1 MKHDF
6 EPSTFEWAGVELEG
20 YRAGKEDLPDQG
32 FRGVTRQ
39 TITSGTNEKCDFE
52 VRYFE
57 IEPGGYTRLE
67 RHEHVHSVTVLRGRG
82 YALVGADVHRVHG
95 HDHVYVPPMT
105 LHQFVNDGDEPFGF
119 MCVVDAQRDR
129 PLMPDAAEL
138 ASLEANPA
146 TRGCY
151 RV

>member
-1 MKHDF
+1 MKHEF
-6 EPSTFEWAGVELEG
+6 EPGAFSWSGVIVQG

-32 FRGVTRQ
+32 FRGVTRH

-57 IEPGGYTRLE
+57 IEPSGYTRLE
-67 RHEHVHSVTVLRGRG
+67 RHEHVHSVTVLRGQG
-82 YALVGADVHRVHG
+82 YALVGTDIHQVRG

-105 LHQFVNDGDEPFGF
+105 FHQFVNDGDDAFGF
-119 MCVVDAQRDR
+119 ICVVDAERDR
-129 PLMPDAAEL
+129 PILPGPADLAALDE
-138 ASLEANPA
+138 NPL
-146 TRGCY
+146 TRGRY

>member
-1 MKHDF
+1 MKHEF
-6 EPSTFEWAGVELEG
+6 EPEAFEWDGVVVEG

-39 TITSGTNEKCDFE
+39 TITRGTNEKCDFE

-82 YALVGADVHRVHG
+82 YALVGADVHLLRG
-95 HDHVYVPPMT
+95 HDHVYIPPMT
-105 LHQFVNDGDEPFGF
+105 LHQFVNDGDAAFGF
-119 MCVVDAQRDR
+119 MCVVDAERDR
-129 PLMPDAAEL
+129 PILPDAAEL
-138 ASLEANPA
+138 AALDANPA
-146 TRGCY
+146 IRGRY

>member
-1 MKHDF
+1 MKHEF
-6 EPSTFEWAGVELEG
+6 EPAAFAWADVKLEG

-32 FRGVTRQ
+32 FRGVSRQ
-39 TITSGTNEKCDFE
+39 TITSGTNEKCAFE

-57 IEPGGYTRLE
+57 IEPNGYTRLE

-82 YALVGADVHRVHG
+82 YALIGADVHPLSG

-105 LHQFVNDGDEPFGF
+105 FHQFVNDGDVAFGF
-119 MCVVDAQRDR
+119 MCVVDAERDR
-129 PLMPDAAEL
+129 PILPNADEL
-138 ASLEANPA
+138 AALDANPA
-146 TRGCY
+146 TRGRY

>member
-1 MKHDF
+1 MKHEF
-6 EPSTFEWAGVELEG
+6 EPGAFAWSGVVVQG
-20 YRAGKEDLPDQG
+20 YRAGNEDLPEQG

-39 TITSGTNEKCDFE
+39 TITIGTNEKCDFE

-82 YALVGADVHRVHG
+82 YALVGADVHLLGG
-95 HDHVYVPPMT
+95 HDHVYIPPMT
-105 LHQFVNDGDEPFGF
+105 LHQFVNDGDEAFGF
-119 MCVVDAQRDR
+119 MCVVDAERDR
-129 PLMPDAAEL
+129 PLLPEAAEL
-138 ASLEANPA
+138 AALDVNPA
-146 TRGCY
+146 TCGRY

>member
-1 MKHDF
+1 MKHEF
-6 EPSTFEWAGVELEG
+6 EPTAFAWSGVVVQG

-57 IEPGGYTRLE
+57 IELGGYTRLE

-82 YALVGADVHRVHG
+82 YALVGADVHPVRG
-95 HDHVYVPPMT
+95 HDHVYIPPMT
-105 LHQFVNDGDEPFGF
+105 LHQFVNDGDEAFGF
-119 MCVVDAQRDR
+119 MCVVDAERDR
-129 PLMPDAAEL
+129 PLLPEAAEL
-138 ASLEANPA
+138 EALDANPA
-146 TRGCY
+146 TRGRY

>member
-1 MKHDF
+1 MKHEF
-6 EPSTFEWAGVELEG
+6 EPAMFSWAGVTVEG
-20 YRAGKEDLPDQG
+20 YRAGKEDLPDHG

-39 TITSGTNEKCDFE
+39 TITSGSNEKCAFE

-67 RHEHVHSVTVLRGRG
+67 RHEHVHSVTVLRGSG
-82 YALVGADVHRVHG
+82 YALVGAHVHPVRG

-105 LHQFVNDGDEPFGF
+105 YHQFVNDGDEAFGF
-119 MCVVDAQRDR
+119 MCVVDAERDR
-129 PLMPDAAEL
+129 PILPNAEELAEL
-138 ASLEANPA
+138 DANPE
-146 TRGCY
+146 TCGRY